1 MFLCG
6 DDGLGR
12 CCRAEAI
19 ADQQFDTRDGILHAL
34 CPCGE
39 HDDAEAFIAGRI
51 PAASPGVDGHERRYV
66 VRSSCVRAAGPS
78 CSMRPI
84 SERVHSTTRA
94 AAIPYGGSS
103 A

>member
-19 ADQQFDTRDGILHAL
+19 ADQQFDPRDGILHAL

-39 HDDAEAFIAGRI
+39 HDDAEAFIAGHI
-51 PAASPGVDGHERRYV
+51 PAASPVGCHYSAKARDLGIILGLPGD
-66 VRSSCVRAAGPS
+66 CVLSLNAFNL
-78 CSMRPI
+78 
-84 SERVHSTTRA
+84 
-94 AAIPYGGSS
+94 
-103 A
+103 